1 MDKPVKPS
9 GFPLPSSLKV
19 IPGTERAKAAYPYY
33 IQFSKEDDQRFWF
46 YNSMHF
52 SEPMSAFDMITAE
65 AAYHAMGA
73 YVTRVFAFPT
83 AMGID
88 YRVIN
93 GRVYITANTITDPG
107 KIQERLAK
115 FQQRAGH
122 YYENWNQFFGE
133 WEQRMGKL
141 IREMNK
147 IRIPKLPEYDDDS
160 GTRSL
165 PVARANSSGV

>member
-1 MDKPVKPS
+1 MSKSP
-9 GFPLPSSLKV
+9 FPMPTSIAAV
-19 IPGTERAKAAYPYY
+19 PGAENWQSMYAYFTRVQPG
-33 IQFSKEDDQRFWF
+33 DDERFWF

-93 GRVYITANTITDPG
+93 GRVYITANTVTDPD
-107 KIQERLAK
+107 KIQERLAV
-115 FQQRAGH
+115 FQKRAGH

-141 IREMNK
+141 IKDMNK
-147 IRIPKLPEYDDDS
+147 IKIPKLPEYEDDTAVFKKRGIALNS
-160 GTRSL
+160 GATWIIK
-165 PVARANSSGV
+165 